1 MKKITANRKG
11 IYLITNVINKKQY
24 VGSSLNVYYRMQNHR
39 CRLAKNNH
47 KNPKLQNGYNK
58 YGLSNFAF
66 TILEFVEDKNKLLE
80 REQYYIDTLKPWYN
94 VLPIAGNVLGLKHS
108 PETIEKCIAASK
120 RRKGTHHTGQ
130 KGRVFKFNKSTLE
143 VLGVYS
149 STGHAAEFLKIKG
162 KIETAG
168 NKIGE
173 SIKYKRNAYGYKWE
187 FEKNLAQVKVDELL
201 EILKSRTISSQAI
214 DTSMEGS
221 ETT

>member
-1 MKKITANRKG
+1 MKKITDNRKG

-24 VGSSLNVYYRMQNHR
+24 VGSSFNVYYRMQNHR

-58 YGLSNFAF
+58 YGLSKFAF
-66 TILEFVEDKNKLLE
+66 TILEFVEDKDKLLE
-80 REQYYIDTLKPWYN
+80 REQYYIDLLKPWYN
-94 VLPIAGNVLGLKHS
+94 ILQFAGNVSGLKHT
-108 PETIEKCIAASK
+108 PETIQKCIAASV
-120 RRKGTHHTGQ
+120 RRTGTHHSGH
-130 KGRVFKFNKSTLE
+130 KGRVFQFDKTTLE
-143 VLGVYS
+143 VLNVYS
-149 STGHAAEFLKIKG
+149 STGHAAEYLSIKG

-187 FEKNLAQVKVDELL
+187 FEKNLAQIKVDELL
-201 EILKSRTISSQAI
+201 ETLNKRAISSQAI
-214 DTSMEGS
+214 NTFIEGS

>member
-1 MKKITANRKG
+1 MKKVTANRKG

-66 TILEFVEDKNKLLE
+66 TILEFVEDKTKLLE

-120 RRKGTHHTGQ
+120 RRKGTHHSGH
-130 KGRVFKFNKSTLE
+130 KGRVFKFNKNTLE
-143 VLGVYS
+143 VLEVYS

-214 DTSMEGS
+214 DTSIEGS